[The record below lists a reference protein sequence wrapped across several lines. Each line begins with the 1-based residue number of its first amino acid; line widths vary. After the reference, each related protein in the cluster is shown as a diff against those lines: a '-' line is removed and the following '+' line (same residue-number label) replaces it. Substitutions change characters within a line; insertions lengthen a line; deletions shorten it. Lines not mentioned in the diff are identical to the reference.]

1 MNCISNLSYEYIK
14 QIPVQYPKL
23 ETLKTDKNIIQD
35 EFLELLGKKC
45 QCLKSLELSSACNI
59 KDMCYE
65 SLCLIKTLK
74 SLHIHFC
81 SYLECKTL
89 VKILHSSPKLMF
101 LSLTYSKIRFQF
113 IPADTM
119 FDNIVYLDIS
129 ESDVSDNGMQRICSS
144 MPNIRNISINNC
156 RNITCK
162 TFEYLILLNEI
173 THLNAAYLEL
183 DINMEYFFLKK
194 RFHLKHLNLSGM
206 INVRT
211 DTIAMCCPNLEELFL
226 NHCVDLNINWIN
238 HLNLCEVK
246 NQYLRPFIK
255 KNYSLCEVCHK
266 MCYLS
271 LACVKLEQ
279 HKLSR
284 IFLGAQ
290 NIRELKFLP
299 WNTDPSHVI
308 HESYFMNFINSFFF
322 EKLEILDISNTY
334 GVTKQVVFMI
344 LKSIPNLK
352 RLKVVYCDLRENEL
366 AEIKEVITSSDIPV
380 YLDVYSGSK
389 CIVRVLPGVLT

>member
-1 MNCISNLSYEYIK
+1 
-14 QIPVQYPKL
+14 
-23 ETLKTDKNIIQD
+23 
-35 EFLELLGKKC
+35 
-45 QCLKSLELSSACNI
+45 
-59 KDMCYE
+59 
-65 SLCLIKTLK
+65 
-74 SLHIHFC
+74 
-81 SYLECKTL
+81 
-89 VKILHSSPKLMF
+89 
-101 LSLTYSKIRFQF
+101 
-113 IPADTM
+113 
-119 FDNIVYLDIS
+119 
-129 ESDVSDNGMQRICSS
+129 
-144 MPNIRNISINNC
+144 MPNIRNILINNC
-156 RNITCK
+156 RHVTRLTC
-162 TFEYLILLNEI
+162 EYLILLNEL
-173 THLNAAYLEL
+173 THLSAASVQLYFG
-183 DINMEYFFLKK
+183 MEDFFLKK
-194 RFHLKHLNLSGM
+194 GFQLKQLNLTGM
-206 INVRT
+206 LTVRT
-211 DTIAMCCPNLEELFL
+211 DTIAMYCPNLEKLVL
-226 NHCVDLNINWIN
+226 DRCYDINVNWIN
-238 HLNLCEVK
+238 CLNLCEVK

-352 RLKVVYCDLRENEL
+352 RLKVVNCDLRENEL